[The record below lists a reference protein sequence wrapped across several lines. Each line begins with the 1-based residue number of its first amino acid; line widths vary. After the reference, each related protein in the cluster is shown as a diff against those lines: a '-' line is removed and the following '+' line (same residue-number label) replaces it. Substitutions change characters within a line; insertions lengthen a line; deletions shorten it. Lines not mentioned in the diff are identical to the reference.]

1 MENVH
6 TYVMVLMVRVAT
18 MGAIYLVVIQ
28 YIN

>member
-6 TYVMVLMVRVAT
+6 TYVMVLRVKVAT